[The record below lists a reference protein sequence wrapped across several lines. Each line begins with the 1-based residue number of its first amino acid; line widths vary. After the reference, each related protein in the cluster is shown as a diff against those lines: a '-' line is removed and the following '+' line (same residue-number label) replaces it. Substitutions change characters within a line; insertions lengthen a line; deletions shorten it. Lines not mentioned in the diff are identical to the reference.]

1 VDLFAEY
8 ISNRR
13 TESLFGFRN
22 SHGAHLGVF
31 VALMVEH
38 SSTSF
43 LLLASMNQR

>member
-1 VDLFAEY
+1 MWTCSLS
-8 ISNRR
+8 ISAIVVQKV
-13 TESLFGFRN
+13 N